1 MTVDEGEL
9 RAESDATLAALDT
22 IRELEER
29 KRHLAPETPDFL
41 FAARQIT
48 ELTHVLTRT
57 VTRQEELAEAVARGA
72 KKATPSR
79 DRPIVEIPPAD
90 NLPAILAAWRNAE
103 RRLAEAEVGSDE
115 ERELRDAIDALR
127 RSYAKAHEKN
137 TQGGNT
143 GITD

>member
-1 MTVDEGEL
+1 MTVDESEL

-29 KRHLAPETPDFL
+29 KRHLAPESEDFL

-48 ELTHVLTRT
+48 ELSRVLSRT
-57 VTRQEELAEAVARGA
+57 VSRQEELAEAVARGA
-72 KKATPSR
+72 KTAAPTR

-103 RRLAEAEVGSDE
+103 RRLADAAPGSDE
-115 ERELRDAIDALR
+115 ERGLREAIEGLR

-137 TQGGNT
+137 TQGGET
-143 GITD
+143 GLQG